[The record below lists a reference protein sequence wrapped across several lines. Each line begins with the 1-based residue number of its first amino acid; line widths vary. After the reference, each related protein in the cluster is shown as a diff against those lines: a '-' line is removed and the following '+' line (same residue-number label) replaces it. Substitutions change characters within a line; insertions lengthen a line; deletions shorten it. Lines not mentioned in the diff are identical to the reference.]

1 MQNVAAMQC
10 IRMENVLR
18 RKVAD
23 QEQQMAD
30 QAQELKAQEQHMREQ
45 GEQMKGQVQQV
56 VDLEHQVA
64 GLHSKLKEEQKGK
77 AAAVKVSI
85 HQQVLQKLPYWLLSR
100 LHMTTGFVT
109 ARVMLASYVSLRLGG
124 FCTDVVCFVS
134 LLITHLWPQKV
145 CL

>member
-56 VDLEHQVA
+56 MDLEQQVA

-77 AAAVKVSI
+77 AAAVKVSTST
-85 HQQVLQKLPYWLLSR
+85 QYPSASTSKVALLAAVTPSYDHR
-100 LHMTTGFVT
+100 LCHCQSHACIICVIT
-109 ARVMLASYVSLRLGG
+109 LRR
-124 FCTDVVCFVS
+124 
-134 LLITHLWPQKV
+134 LLH
-145 CL
+145 